1 MNVDLFDLKRFVK
14 AQDAYD
20 SYDIALK
27 EIKDGRKQ
35 SHWMWYIFPQIAGLG
50 MTATSHKYSI
60 MSLNEAKAYIAHP
73 YLGGNLINI
82 SKVLLSLDENDPYK
96 IFGSPDYLKLC
107 SSMTLFAEAA
117 PEEEVFQK
125 VIEKYY
131 GGKKDERT
139 LAILEELKK
148 RK

>member
-1 MNVDLFDLKRFVK
+1 MEDIYNLQRFIKEQQRDYTTAYVEVSQGKKRT
-14 AQDAYD
+14 
-20 SYDIALK
+20 
-27 EIKDGRKQ
+27 
-35 SHWMWYIFPQIAGLG
+35 HWMWYIFPQIVGLG

-60 MSLNEAKAYIAHP
+60 KSIDEAKAYIAHP
-73 YLGGNLINI
+73 YLGKNLINI

-139 LAILEELKK
+139 LSILEQLNE
-148 RK
+148 

>member
-1 MNVDLFDLKRFVK
+1 MEDIYNLQRFIKEQQRDYTTAYVEVSQGKKR
-14 AQDAYD
+14 
-20 SYDIALK
+20 
-27 EIKDGRKQ
+27 
-35 SHWMWYIFPQIAGLG
+35 SHWMWYIFPQIVGLG

-60 MSLNEAKAYIAHP
+60 KSIDEAKAYLDHP
-73 YLGGNLINI
+73 YLGKNLINI

-139 LAILEELKK
+139 LAILEEL

>member
-1 MNVDLFDLKRFVK
+1 MEDIYNLQRFIKEQQRDYTTAYVEVSQGKKR
-14 AQDAYD
+14 
-20 SYDIALK
+20 
-27 EIKDGRKQ
+27 
-35 SHWMWYIFPQIAGLG
+35 SHWMWYIFPQIVGLG

-60 MSLNEAKAYIAHP
+60 KSIDEAKAYIAHP
-73 YLGGNLINI
+73 YLGKNLINI

-107 SSMTLFAEAA
+107 SSMTLFAEAD

-131 GGKKDERT
+131 NGKKDERT
-139 LAILEELKK
+139 LTILKELNK
-148 RK
+148 

>member
-1 MNVDLFDLKRFVK
+1 MEDIYNLQRFIKEQQRDYTTAYVEVSQGKKR
-14 AQDAYD
+14 
-20 SYDIALK
+20 
-27 EIKDGRKQ
+27 
-35 SHWMWYIFPQIAGLG
+35 SHWMWYIFPQIVGLG

-60 MSLNEAKAYIAHP
+60 KSIDEAKAYIAHP
-73 YLGGNLINI
+73 YLGKNLINI

-131 GGKKDERT
+131 GGRKDERT
-139 LAILEELKK
+139 LAILEQLNE
-148 RK
+148 

>member
-1 MNVDLFDLKRFVK
+1 MEDIYNLQRFIKEQQRDYTTAYVEVSQGKKR
-14 AQDAYD
+14 
-20 SYDIALK
+20 
-27 EIKDGRKQ
+27 
-35 SHWMWYIFPQIAGLG
+35 SHWMWYIFPQIVGLG

-60 MSLNEAKAYIAHP
+60 KSIDEAKAYLAHL
-73 YLGGNLINI
+73 YLGKNLINI

-139 LAILEELKK
+139 LAILEEL
-148 RK
+148 R

>member
-1 MNVDLFDLKRFVK
+1 MEDIYNLQRFIKEQQRDYTTAYVEVSQGKKR
-14 AQDAYD
+14 
-20 SYDIALK
+20 
-27 EIKDGRKQ
+27 
-35 SHWMWYIFPQIAGLG
+35 SHWMWYIFPQIVGLG

-60 MSLNEAKAYIAHP
+60 KSIDEAKAYIAHP
-73 YLGGNLINI
+73 YLGKNLINI

-131 GGKKDERT
+131 GGRKDERT
-139 LAILEELKK
+139 LAILEEFKM
-148 RK
+148 

>member
-1 MNVDLFDLKRFVK
+1 MEDIYNLQRFIKEQQRDYTTAYVEVSQGKKR
-14 AQDAYD
+14 
-20 SYDIALK
+20 
-27 EIKDGRKQ
+27 
-35 SHWMWYIFPQIAGLG
+35 SHWMWYIFPQIVGLG

-60 MSLNEAKAYIAHP
+60 KSIDEAKAYIAHP
-73 YLGGNLINI
+73 YLGKNLINI
-82 SKVLLSLDENDPYK
+82 CKVLLSLDENDPYK

-125 VIEKYY
+125 VIEKYF

-139 LAILEELKK
+139 LAILKELSK
-148 RK
+148 

>member
-1 MNVDLFDLKRFVK
+1 MEDIYNLQRFIKEQQRDYTTAYVEVSQGKKR
-14 AQDAYD
+14 
-20 SYDIALK
+20 
-27 EIKDGRKQ
+27 
-35 SHWMWYIFPQIAGLG
+35 SHWMWYIFPQIVGLG

-60 MSLNEAKAYIAHP
+60 KSIDEAKAYIAHP
-73 YLGGNLINI
+73 YLGKNLINI

-125 VIEKYY
+125 VL
-131 GGKKDERT
+131 DNFFV
-139 LAILEELKK
+139 KK
-148 RK
+148 R